1 MIKSKPRTI
10 SSLDLRH
17 HLLVLPL
24 PPHPAEHN
32 RRYENK
38 GAFVSHEPFV
48 SLALG
53 KVILPVLILLRVLRT
68 PRSDGL
74 TTSPF
79 RY

>member
-1 MIKSKPRTI
+1 MIKSKLRTI

-24 PPHPAEHN
+24 PPHPAEQN
-32 RRYENK
+32 RRYENQ
-38 GAFVSHEPFV
+38 GAFVSHEPFC
-48 SLALG
+48 LALG